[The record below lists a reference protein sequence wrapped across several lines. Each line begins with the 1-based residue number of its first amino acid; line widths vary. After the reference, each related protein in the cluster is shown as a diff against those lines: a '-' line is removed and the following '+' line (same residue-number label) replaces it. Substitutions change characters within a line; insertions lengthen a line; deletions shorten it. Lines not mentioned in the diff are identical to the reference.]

1 MLVRGVAGA
10 ERMGG
15 LQRWNGG
22 GQRTAERKLCALHV
36 EAGTGYAFVCVT
48 CVYVCGSVHS
58 HAAVARTES
67 VCPCAGAAAV
77 VLRVLAA
84 HRFSMRVR
92 KSIQPCKFK
101 AVLDLDRVCT
111 GQCTQHKYKPRC
123 PVTHRFCTSSLTR
136 PLAYAAPAAYL
147 AAAAATVATSAIR
160 TWPAPVCTADEAAA
174 DIAPLQRV
182 AADAVH
188 AAPLCVAAAA
198 AAAAAAV
205 LPPVAVGCCK
215 SSAAAVVAAYAAA
228 VAAPQ
233 H

>member
-1 MLVRGVAGA
+1 MPLSRALRACVLVLVPLPLFYGCWLHIGSACAFAKAYSPLPGTCICPPR
-10 ERMGG
+10 
-15 LQRWNGG
+15 NGG
-22 GQRTAERKLCALHV
+22 NNFLRDPSTACIDCT
-36 EAGTGYAFVCVT
+36 AG
-48 CVYVCGSVHS
+48 
-58 HAAVARTES
+58 
-67 VCPCAGAAAV
+67 
-77 VLRVLAA
+77 
-84 HRFSMRVR
+84 
-92 KSIQPCKFK
+92 
-101 AVLDLDRVCT
+101 
-111 GQCTQHKYKPRC
+111 
-123 PVTHRFCTSSLTR
+123 TR